1 MLFHLWWKKM
11 KRGWIEICVW
21 MGCCSFIFFFLIGG
35 HVVSVLLWALGESSH
50 KVCRSHA
57 MPWFWV
63 EAGLAL
69 TTLALTH
76 GHLDFI
82 LFCYQSFGFG
92 HTSCLFALGLSSCE
106 YLIPVGPW
114 ITLAGLRHW
123 EGGYTSLQHW
133 FYWTLKGMC
142 PWHSQ
147 ELLHGSFAGWTQSG
161 PWHIKCSQFWGS
173 K

>member
-106 YLIPVGPW
+106 YTSYQWAPGLHWLDFVTEKGVTLLFNTGFIGPSKGCVHD
-114 ITLAGLRHW
+114 IARNYCMAVLLAEL
-123 EGGYTSLQHW
+123 
-133 FYWTLKGMC
+133 
-142 PWHSQ
+142 SQ
-147 ELLHGSFAGWTQSG
+147 VHD
-161 PWHIKCSQFWGS
+161 I
-173 K
+173 